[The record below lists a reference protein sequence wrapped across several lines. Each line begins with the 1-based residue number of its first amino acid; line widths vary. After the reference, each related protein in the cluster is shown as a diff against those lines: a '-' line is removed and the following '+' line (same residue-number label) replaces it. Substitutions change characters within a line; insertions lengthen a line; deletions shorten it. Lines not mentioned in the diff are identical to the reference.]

1 MAPVATLACAI
12 RFLARAFRLTHL
24 AREGTIMRTVTM
36 AGLAAVSLTAGLAL
50 TACGTASSAGSS
62 SPATGAGAGASTAAS
77 VPGASPSGGT
87 VSSPSPGSGSGSP
100 GASGTPNC
108 QAPDLKMTIGISDPS
123 EHFIPFNLRNAG
135 PQACHMAGF
144 PGVNVVGQTAGSGE
158 QKTFSLARGGQ
169 GYSTVTIAPGQY
181 AQFTLS
187 FKPTSVAAL
196 TFFPR
201 SLVVTPP
208 DTYSS
213 LTFPLS
219 TFDGTKL
226 TFTLSQKGGL
236 DPTAEHVSPVG
247 TGPGD
252 PQPGS

>member
-1 MAPVATLACAI
+1 
-12 RFLARAFRLTHL
+12 
-24 AREGTIMRTVTM
+24 MRTVTM

-50 TACGTASSAGSS
+50 TACGTASSTGSS

-77 VPGASPSGGT
+77 APGASPSGGT

-100 GASGTPNC
+100 GAASGTPNC
-108 QAPDLKMTIGISDPS
+108 QASDLKMTIGISDPS
-123 EHFIPFNLRNAG
+123 EHFIPFNLLNVG
-135 PQACHMAGF
+135 SQACRMAGF

-158 QKTFSLARGGQ
+158 QKTFSLARDGQ